1 MVRGGWGAAKGSDSR
16 ALGAVVGISGAGI
29 DLDTDDTG
37 VEESGIE
44 IKGSGTADGF
54 SVDETGIGIEVSSA
68 VDVFCVDKTGL
79 EVKDLGAIDGFC
91 VDETK
96 FEVKDS
102 GALEGFCVDVT
113 GVRVDFGMVEDFDVE
128 DASGAG
134 YCLIAGCADGRGENL
149 T

>member
-1 MVRGGWGAAKGSDSR
+1 M
-16 ALGAVVGISGAGI
+16 GISGAGI

-91 VDETK
+91 GYLQQSKVLAK
-96 FEVKDS
+96 S
-102 GALEGFCVDVT
+102 GMQV
-113 GVRVDFGMVEDFDVE
+113 
-128 DASGAG
+128 
-134 YCLIAGCADGRGENL
+134 L
-149 T
+149 TRTLKIRKSCDLRPQWNGSHPVSLQC